1 MLSSD
6 PLQNSISKTD
16 LEIFC
21 HYLSIS
27 RQIDIYSMLLSVL
40 GAFVALISFGEGAL
54 TIFCLIIFLLGLV
67 SKYYAIRVA
76 FDKKLFEYLANHAD
90 HLQNELLAMDKA
102 LINLKLIKDSTLRTV
117 DDRQKG
123 VLSLLR
129 FQIILFLLQNCLIV
143 FAVINGIINN

>member
-6 PLQNSISKTD
+6 PLQNSISKID

-76 FDKKLFEYLANHAD
+76 FYKKLFE
-90 HLQNELLAMDKA
+90 
-102 LINLKLIKDSTLRTV
+102 
-117 DDRQKG
+117 
-123 VLSLLR
+123 
-129 FQIILFLLQNCLIV
+129 
-143 FAVINGIINN
+143 

>member
-76 FDKKLFEYLANHAD
+76 FDKKLFEYLANHSD

-102 LINLKLIKDSTLRTV
+102 LINLKLINAPTLRTV

>member
-129 FQIILFLLQNCLIV
+129 FQIILFLLQNCSIV

>member
-16 LEIFC
+16 LQIFC
-21 HYLSIS
+21 HFLSIS

-90 HLQNELLAMDKA
+90 HLQNELLVMDKA